1 MHIPATSVEIDR
13 IYAQISSQDIRSIA
27 ITSANSGEG
36 VSSIALALAQ
46 RSLLAGHS
54 TLLVDLNI
62 YHPSLKHVLNI
73 DADLS
78 ESYLLDQ
85 PELVSLENTSIVVT
99 GVPAPTQRDVTMK
112 LRQQGVLE
120 HCIQQ
125 WLNSY
130 ERVIIDTSPINRV
143 NANNIP
149 TERIAA
155 ACDGCL
161 VVVMAGS
168 TTEAMIVSAI
178 NKLTTASVRVLGCI
192 FNDRD
197 NPTLKNEL
205 LRETKRLRPRFDK
218 LANRLEDWLRKNH
231 LLSLEV

>member
-1 MHIPATSVEIDR
+1 
-13 IYAQISSQDIRSIA
+13 
-27 ITSANSGEG
+27 
-36 VSSIALALAQ
+36 
-46 RSLLAGHS
+46 
-54 TLLVDLNI
+54 
-62 YHPSLKHVLNI
+62 
-73 DADLS
+73 
-78 ESYLLDQ
+78 
-85 PELVSLENTSIVVT
+85 
-99 GVPAPTQRDVTMK
+99 
-112 LRQQGVLE
+112 
-120 HCIQQ
+120 
-125 WLNSY
+125 
-130 ERVIIDTSPINRV
+130 VIIDTSPINRV

-218 LANRLEDWLRKNH
+218 LANRLDDWLRKNH